1 MPGNP
6 QACTGAVCNNL
17 PCMSHGAPTPS
28 GAGGA
33 PAGPVFQ
40 NLPPSPN
47 PTARPRLRT
56 VVIAGLVTTGFL
68 LSAAVLAVEFE
79 TGLGVQVTL
88 LAGLFAALPLLVVV
102 PTYLWLDRYEVE
114 PAWLLALAFAWG
126 AICAP
131 AGALFLNTGIQ
142 IAMRMAGAQD
152 PDVVTAVFGAPLVE
166 EGLKGFGVLLIVLL
180 RRREFD
186 GVVDGIVYA
195 GMVGAGFAFSE
206 NILYLGREFVEYG
219 QQGLTELFILRCIIG
234 PFAHPLFTAFT
245 GIGLGLAVAVMRSAW
260 SRVLV
265 ALGGFLLAAL
275 LHGIW
280 NLSAA
285 TGHLI
290 GAYVLFQVP
299 LFVCFVALIVGL
311 RYREGRL
318 IRTYLSQYADAGWL
332 SHQEVAM
339 LSSLPARRQAR
350 VWANQQGGKAAVAS
364 MRAFQDAASDLAL
377 LRARMVRGSAERD
390 AVAHERALLEAIV
403 AHRRAFVGHFAY

>member
-1 MPGNP
+1 MGFDWNS
-6 QACTGAVCNNL
+6 L
-17 PCMSHGAPTPS
+17 PCMSFGAPTPS
-28 GAGGA
+28 GAGGPTSGPAFPGYA
-33 PAGPVFQ
+33 PA
-40 NLPPSPN
+40 PN
-47 PTARPRLRT
+47 RTSRPRLRT
-56 VVIAGLVTTGFL
+56 VIVGGLIATGFL

-88 LAGLFAALPLLVVV
+88 LAALFAALPLLVVV
-102 PTYLWLDRYEVE
+102 PTFLWLDRYEAE
-114 PAWLLALAFAWG
+114 PTRMLILAFAWG
-126 AICAP
+126 AVCAP
-131 AGALFLNTGIQ
+131 AGALFLNTGIA
-142 IAMRMAGAQD
+142 IAMRLAGAED
-152 PDVVTAVFGAPLVE
+152 PDLETAVFGAPFVE
-166 EGLKGFGVLLIVLL
+166 EGLKGLGVLLIVLL

-195 GMVGAGFAFSE
+195 GLVGAGFAFSE
-206 NILYLGREFVEYG
+206 NIIYLGREFVEYG
-219 QQGLTELFILRCIIG
+219 QQGLTELFILRCIMG

-299 LFVCFVALIVGL
+299 LFLCFVALVIGL

-350 VWANQQGGKAAVAS
+350 IWANQQGGSAAVAS

-390 AVAHERALLEAIV
+390 AAARERTLLESIV
-403 AHRRAFVGHFAY
+403 AHRRAFVGNLAY

>member
-1 MPGNP
+1 M
-6 QACTGAVCNNL
+6 A
-17 PCMSHGAPTPS
+17 SGAPTPS
-28 GAGGA
+28 GSGGSPGSALPAYA
-33 PAGPVFQ
+33 PAR
-40 NLPPSPN
+40 N
-47 PTARPRLRT
+47 PTSRPRLRN
-56 VVIAGLVTTGFL
+56 VVIGGLVATGFL
-68 LSAAVLAVEFE
+68 LSAAVLAVELE

-88 LAGLFAALPLLVVV
+88 LAALFAALPLLVVV
-102 PTYLWLDRYEVE
+102 PTYLWLDRYEAE
-114 PAWLLALAFAWG
+114 PTRMLVLAFAWG
-126 AICAP
+126 AVCAP

-142 IAMRMAGAQD
+142 IAMRLAGAED
-152 PDVVTAVFGAPLVE
+152 PDVFTAVFGAPLVE
-166 EGLKGFGVLLIVLL
+166 EGLKGFGILLVVLL

-195 GMVGAGFAFSE
+195 GLVGAGFAFSE
-206 NILYLGREFVEYG
+206 NILYLGREYVDYG
-219 QQGLTELFILRCIIG
+219 QQGLTELFILRCIMG

-245 GIGLGLAVAVMRSAW
+245 GIGLGLAVAVMRSPW

-265 ALGGFLLAAL
+265 ALAGYLLATL

-290 GAYVLFQVP
+290 GAYVLFQIP
-299 LFVCFVALIVGL
+299 LFACFVALIVGL

-350 VWANQQGGKAAVAS
+350 VWASQQGGKSAVAS
-364 MRAFQDAASDLAL
+364 MRAFQDGASDLAL

-403 AHRRAFVGHFAY
+403 ANRRAFVGHLAY

>member
-1 MPGNP
+1 MPP
-6 QACTGAVCNNL
+6 I
-17 PCMSHGAPTPS
+17 APH
-28 GAGGA
+28 
-33 PAGPVFQ
+33 
-40 NLPPSPN
+40 PN

-56 VVIAGLVTTGFL
+56 VIIVGLVATGFL

-79 TGLGVQVTL
+79 TGLGLQVTL
-88 LAGLFAALPLLVVV
+88 LAALFAAIPLLVVV
-102 PTYLWLDRYEVE
+102 PTFLWLDRYEAE
-114 PAWLLALAFAWG
+114 PTRLLVLAFAWG

-131 AGALFLNTGIQ
+131 AAALFLNTGIA
-142 IAMRMAGAQD
+142 IAMRLAGAED
-152 PDVVTAVFGAPLVE
+152 PDVVTAVLGAPFIE

-180 RRREFD
+180 RRREFN
-186 GVVDGIVYA
+186 GVLDGIVYA

-219 QQGLTELFILRCIIG
+219 QQGLTELFILRCIMG

-245 GIGLGLAVAVMRSAW
+245 GIGLGLAVAVMRHPW

-265 ALGGFLLAAL
+265 ALGGYLVAAL

-299 LFVCFVALIVGL
+299 LFLCFIALIIGL

-339 LSSLPARRQAR
+339 LSSIPARRQAR
-350 VWANQQGGKAAVAS
+350 VWANQQGGRPAVAS
-364 MRAFQDAASDLAL
+364 MRAFQDEASDLAL
-377 LRARMVRGSAERD
+377 LRARMVRGTAERD
-390 AVAHERALLEAIV
+390 AAAHERTLLEALV
-403 AHRRAFVGHFAY
+403 THRRAFVGQLAY

>member
-1 MPGNP
+1 VGFDWNS
-6 QACTGAVCNNL
+6 L
-17 PCMSHGAPTPS
+17 PCMSFGAPTSS
-28 GAGGA
+28 GAGGPTSGPAFPGYA
-33 PAGPVFQ
+33 PA
-40 NLPPSPN
+40 PN
-47 PTARPRLRT
+47 RTSRPRLRT
-56 VVIAGLVTTGFL
+56 VIVGGLIATGFL

-88 LAGLFAALPLLVVV
+88 LAALFAALPLLVVV
-102 PTYLWLDRYEVE
+102 PTFLWLDRYEAE
-114 PAWLLALAFAWG
+114 PTRMLILAFAWG
-126 AICAP
+126 AVCAP
-131 AGALFLNTGIQ
+131 AGALFLNTGIA
-142 IAMRMAGAQD
+142 IAMRLAGAED
-152 PDVVTAVFGAPLVE
+152 PDLETAVFGAPFVE

-195 GMVGAGFAFSE
+195 GLVGAGFAFSE
-206 NILYLGREFVEYG
+206 NIIYLGREFVEYG
-219 QQGLTELFILRCIIG
+219 QQGLTELFILRCIMG

-299 LFVCFVALIVGL
+299 LFLCFVALVIGL

-350 VWANQQGGKAAVAS
+350 IWANQQGGRAAVAS

-390 AVAHERALLEAIV
+390 AAARESTLLESIV
-403 AHRRAFVGHFAY
+403 AHRRAFVGNLAY

>member
-1 MPGNP
+1 MGCDWNS
-6 QACTGAVCNNL
+6 L
-17 PCMSHGAPTPS
+17 PCMSFGAPTPS
-28 GAGGA
+28 GAGGPTSGPAFPGYA
-33 PAGPVFQ
+33 PA
-40 NLPPSPN
+40 PN
-47 PTARPRLRT
+47 RTSRPRLRT
-56 VVIAGLVTTGFL
+56 VIVGGLIATGFL

-88 LAGLFAALPLLVVV
+88 LAALFAALPLLVVV
-102 PTYLWLDRYEVE
+102 PTFLWLDRYEAE
-114 PAWLLALAFAWG
+114 PTRMLILAFAWG
-126 AICAP
+126 AVCAP
-131 AGALFLNTGIQ
+131 AGALFLNTGIA
-142 IAMRMAGAQD
+142 IAMRLAGAED
-152 PDVVTAVFGAPLVE
+152 PDLETAVFGAPFVE

-195 GMVGAGFAFSE
+195 GLVGAGFAFSE
-206 NILYLGREFVEYG
+206 NIIYLGREFVEYG
-219 QQGLTELFILRCIIG
+219 QQGLTELFILRCIMG

-299 LFVCFVALIVGL
+299 LFLCFLALVIGL

-350 VWANQQGGKAAVAS
+350 IWANQQGGRAAVAS
-364 MRAFQDAASDLAL
+364 MRAFQDGASDLAL

-390 AVAHERALLEAIV
+390 AAARESTLLESIV
-403 AHRRAFVGHFAY
+403 AHRRAFVGNLAY

>member
-1 MPGNP
+1 MGPDWNS
-6 QACTGAVCNNL
+6 L
-17 PCMSHGAPTPS
+17 PCMSFGAPTPS
-28 GAGGA
+28 GAGGSSPGPAVPGYA
-33 PAGPVFQ
+33 PA
-40 NLPPSPN
+40 PN
-47 PTARPRLRT
+47 RTSRPRLRT
-56 VVIAGLVTTGFL
+56 VIVGGLVATGFL

-88 LAGLFAALPLLVVV
+88 LAALFAALPLLVVV
-102 PTYLWLDRYEVE
+102 PTFLWLDRYEAE
-114 PAWLLALAFAWG
+114 PTRMLVLAFAWG
-126 AICAP
+126 AVCAP
-131 AGALFLNTGIQ
+131 AGALFLNTGIA
-142 IAMRMAGAQD
+142 IAMRLAGAED
-152 PDVVTAVFGAPLVE
+152 PDVVTAVFGAPFVE

-195 GMVGAGFAFSE
+195 GLVGAGFAFSE

-219 QQGLTELFILRCIIG
+219 QQGLTELFILRCIMG

-299 LFVCFVALIVGL
+299 LFLCFLALVIGL

-350 VWANQQGGKAAVAS
+350 IWANQQGGRAAVAS
-364 MRAFQDAASDLAL
+364 MRAFQDGASDLAL

-390 AVAHERALLEAIV
+390 AAAHERTLLESIV
-403 AHRRAFVGHFAY
+403 AHRRAFVGNLAY

>member
-1 MPGNP
+1 MPP
-6 QACTGAVCNNL
+6 I
-17 PCMSHGAPTPS
+17 APH
-28 GAGGA
+28 
-33 PAGPVFQ
+33 
-40 NLPPSPN
+40 PN

-56 VVIAGLVTTGFL
+56 VIIAGLVATGFL

-79 TGLGVQVTL
+79 TGLGLQVSL
-88 LAGLFAALPLLVVV
+88 LAALFAAIPLLVVV
-102 PTYLWLDRYEVE
+102 PTFLWLDRYEAE
-114 PAWLLALAFAWG
+114 PTRLLVLAFAWG

-131 AGALFLNTGIQ
+131 AAALFLNTGIA
-142 IAMRMAGAQD
+142 IAMRLAGAED
-152 PDVVTAVFGAPLVE
+152 PDVVTAVLGAPFIE

-180 RRREFD
+180 RRREFN
-186 GVVDGIVYA
+186 GVLDGIVYA

-219 QQGLTELFILRCIIG
+219 QQGLTELFILRCIMG

-245 GIGLGLAVAVMRSAW
+245 GIGLGLAVAVMRHPW

-265 ALGGFLLAAL
+265 ALGGYLVAAL

-299 LFVCFVALIVGL
+299 LFLCFIALIIGL

-318 IRTYLSQYADAGWL
+318 IRT
-332 SHQEVAM
+332 
-339 LSSLPARRQAR
+339 
-350 VWANQQGGKAAVAS
+350 
-364 MRAFQDAASDLAL
+364 
-377 LRARMVRGSAERD
+377 
-390 AVAHERALLEAIV
+390 
-403 AHRRAFVGHFAY
+403 

>member
-1 MPGNP
+1 M
-6 QACTGAVCNNL
+6 A
-17 PCMSHGAPTPS
+17 SGAPTPFDS
-28 GAGGA
+28 GGSPAAGLSA
-33 PAGPVFQ
+33 YPPA
-40 NLPPSPN
+40 PN
-47 PTARPRLRT
+47 PTSRPRLRNL
-56 VVIAGLVTTGFL
+56 VIGGLVATGFL

-88 LAGLFAALPLLVVV
+88 LAALFAALPLLVVV
-102 PTYLWLDRYEVE
+102 PTYLWLDRYEAE
-114 PAWLLALAFAWG
+114 PTRMLVLAFAWG
-126 AICAP
+126 AVCAP

-142 IAMRMAGAQD
+142 IAMRLAGTED

-166 EGLKGFGVLLIVLL
+166 EGLKGFGILLVVLL

-195 GMVGAGFAFSE
+195 GLVGAGFAFSE

-219 QQGLTELFILRCIIG
+219 QQGLTELFILRCIMG

-245 GIGLGLAVAVMRSAW
+245 GIGLGLAVAVMRSPW

-265 ALGGFLLAAL
+265 ALAGYLLAAL
-275 LHGIW
+275 FHGIW

-299 LFVCFVALIVGL
+299 LFFCFVALIVGL

-350 VWANQQGGKAAVAS
+350 VWASQQGGKTAMAS
-364 MRAFQDAASDLAL
+364 MRAFQDGASDLAL

-390 AVAHERALLEAIV
+390 AAAHERRLLEAIV
-403 AHRRAFVGHFAY
+403 ANRREFVGHLAY

>member
-1 MPGNP
+1 MGFDWNS
-6 QACTGAVCNNL
+6 L
-17 PCMSHGAPTPS
+17 PCMSFGAPTPS
-28 GAGGA
+28 GAGGPTSGPAFPGYA
-33 PAGPVFQ
+33 PA
-40 NLPPSPN
+40 PN
-47 PTARPRLRT
+47 RTSRPRLRT
-56 VVIAGLVTTGFL
+56 VIVGGLIATGFL

-88 LAGLFAALPLLVVV
+88 LAALFAALPLLVVV
-102 PTYLWLDRYEVE
+102 PTFLWLDRYEAE
-114 PAWLLALAFAWG
+114 PTRMLILAFAWG
-126 AICAP
+126 AVCAP
-131 AGALFLNTGIQ
+131 AGALFLNTGIA
-142 IAMRMAGAQD
+142 IAMRLAGAED
-152 PDVVTAVFGAPLVE
+152 PDLETAVFGAPFVE
-166 EGLKGFGVLLIVLL
+166 EGLKGLGVLLIVLL

-195 GMVGAGFAFSE
+195 GLVGAGFAFSE
-206 NILYLGREFVEYG
+206 NIIYLGREFVEYG
-219 QQGLTELFILRCIIG
+219 QQGLTELFILRCIMG

-299 LFVCFVALIVGL
+299 LFLCFVALVIGL

-350 VWANQQGGKAAVAS
+350 IWANQQGGRAAVAS

-390 AVAHERALLEAIV
+390 AAARERTLLESIV
-403 AHRRAFVGHFAY
+403 AHRRAFVGNLAY

>member
-1 MPGNP
+1 MGFDWNS
-6 QACTGAVCNNL
+6 L
-17 PCMSHGAPTPS
+17 PCMSFGAPTPS
-28 GAGGA
+28 GAGGPTSGPAFPGYA
-33 PAGPVFQ
+33 PA
-40 NLPPSPN
+40 PN
-47 PTARPRLRT
+47 RTSRPRLRT
-56 VVIAGLVTTGFL
+56 VIVGGLIATGFL

-88 LAGLFAALPLLVVV
+88 LAALFAALPLLVVV
-102 PTYLWLDRYEVE
+102 PTFLWLDRYEAE
-114 PAWLLALAFAWG
+114 PTRMLILAFAWG
-126 AICAP
+126 AVCAP
-131 AGALFLNTGIQ
+131 AGALFLNTGIA
-142 IAMRMAGAQD
+142 IAMRLAGAED
-152 PDVVTAVFGAPLVE
+152 PDLETAVFGAPFVE

-195 GMVGAGFAFSE
+195 GLVGAGFAFSE
-206 NILYLGREFVEYG
+206 NIIYLGREFVEYG
-219 QQGLTELFILRCIIG
+219 QQGLTELFILRCIMG

-299 LFVCFVALIVGL
+299 LFLCFLALVIGL

-350 VWANQQGGKAAVAS
+350 IWANQQGGRAAVAS
-364 MRAFQDAASDLAL
+364 MRAFQDGASDLAL

-390 AVAHERALLEAIV
+390 AAARERTLLESIV
-403 AHRRAFVGHFAY
+403 AHRRAFVGNLAY

>member
-1 MPGNP
+1 
-6 QACTGAVCNNL
+6 
-17 PCMSHGAPTPS
+17 MSEGAPTPS

-33 PAGPVFQ
+33 PVGPVFQ

-47 PTARPRLRT
+47 PTSRPRLRT
-56 VVIAGLVTTGFL
+56 IVIAGLVITGFL

-88 LAGLFAALPLLVVV
+88 LAGLFAALRLLV
-102 PTYLWLDRYEVE
+102 
-114 PAWLLALAFAWG
+114 LAFAWG

-142 IAMRMAGAQD
+142 IAMRMAGAED

-195 GMVGAGFAFSE
+195 GLVGAGFAFSE

-219 QQGLTELFILRCIIG
+219 QQGLTELFILRCIMG

-265 ALGGFLLAAL
+265 ALGGFLIAAL

-285 TGHLI
+285 TGQLI

-311 RYREGRL
+311 RYRE
-318 IRTYLSQYADAGWL
+318 
-332 SHQEVAM
+332 
-339 LSSLPARRQAR
+339 
-350 VWANQQGGKAAVAS
+350 
-364 MRAFQDAASDLAL
+364 
-377 LRARMVRGSAERD
+377 
-390 AVAHERALLEAIV
+390 
-403 AHRRAFVGHFAY
+403 

>member
-1 MPGNP
+1 MGCGWNS
-6 QACTGAVCNNL
+6 L
-17 PCMSHGAPTPS
+17 PCMSFGAPTPS
-28 GAGGA
+28 GAGGPTSGPAFPGYA
-33 PAGPVFQ
+33 PA
-40 NLPPSPN
+40 PN
-47 PTARPRLRT
+47 RTSRPRLRT
-56 VVIAGLVTTGFL
+56 VIVGGLIATGFL

-88 LAGLFAALPLLVVV
+88 LAALFAALPLLVVV
-102 PTYLWLDRYEVE
+102 PTFLWLDRYEAE
-114 PAWLLALAFAWG
+114 PTRMLILAFAWG
-126 AICAP
+126 AVCAP
-131 AGALFLNTGIQ
+131 AGALFLNTGIA
-142 IAMRMAGAQD
+142 IAMRLAGAED
-152 PDVVTAVFGAPLVE
+152 PDLETAVFGAPFVE

-195 GMVGAGFAFSE
+195 GLVGAGFAFSE
-206 NILYLGREFVEYG
+206 NIIYLGREFVEYG
-219 QQGLTELFILRCIIG
+219 QQGLTELFILRCIMG

-299 LFVCFVALIVGL
+299 LFLCFVALVIGL

-339 LSSLPARRQAR
+339 LSSVPARRQAR
-350 VWANQQGGKAAVAS
+350 IWANQQGGRAAVAS

-390 AVAHERALLEAIV
+390 AAARERTLLESIV
-403 AHRRAFVGHFAY
+403 AHRRAFVGNLAY

>member
-1 MPGNP
+1 MGFDWNS
-6 QACTGAVCNNL
+6 L
-17 PCMSHGAPTPS
+17 PCMSFGAPTPS
-28 GAGGA
+28 GAGGPTSGPAFPGYA
-33 PAGPVFQ
+33 PA
-40 NLPPSPN
+40 PN
-47 PTARPRLRT
+47 RTSRPRLRT
-56 VVIAGLVTTGFL
+56 VIVGGLVATGFL

-79 TGLGVQVTL
+79 TGFGVQVTL
-88 LAGLFAALPLLVVV
+88 LAALFAALPLLVVV
-102 PTYLWLDRYEVE
+102 PTFLWLDRYEAE
-114 PAWLLALAFAWG
+114 PTRMLILAFAWG
-126 AICAP
+126 AVCAP
-131 AGALFLNTGIQ
+131 AGALFLNTGIA
-142 IAMRMAGAQD
+142 IAMRLAGAED
-152 PDVVTAVFGAPLVE
+152 PDVVTAVFGAPFVE
-166 EGLKGFGVLLIVLL
+166 EGLKGLGVLLIVLL

-219 QQGLTELFILRCIIG
+219 QQGLTELFILRCIMG

-299 LFVCFVALIVGL
+299 LFLCFVALVIGL

-350 VWANQQGGKAAVAS
+350 IWANQQGGSAAVAS

-390 AVAHERALLEAIV
+390 AAARERTLLESIV
-403 AHRRAFVGHFAY
+403 AHRRAFVGNLAY

>member
-1 MPGNP
+1 
-6 QACTGAVCNNL
+6 
-17 PCMSHGAPTPS
+17 MSFGAPTPS
-28 GAGGA
+28 GAGGPSSGPAFPGYA
-33 PAGPVFQ
+33 PA
-40 NLPPSPN
+40 PN
-47 PTARPRLRT
+47 RTSRPRLRT
-56 VVIAGLVTTGFL
+56 VIVGGLVATGFL

-88 LAGLFAALPLLVVV
+88 LAALFAALPLLVVV
-102 PTYLWLDRYEVE
+102 PTFLWLDRYEVE
-114 PAWLLALAFAWG
+114 PTRMLILAFAWG
-126 AICAP
+126 AVCAP
-131 AGALFLNTGIQ
+131 AGALFLNTGIA
-142 IAMRMAGAQD
+142 IAMRLAGAED
-152 PDVVTAVFGAPLVE
+152 PDVVTAVFGAPFVE

-195 GMVGAGFAFSE
+195 GLVGAGFAFSE

-219 QQGLTELFILRCIIG
+219 QQGLTELFILRCIMG

-245 GIGLGLAVAVMRSAW
+245 GIGLGLAVAVMRRAW
-260 SRVLV
+260 SRILV
-265 ALGGFLLAAL
+265 ALGGFLIAAL

-299 LFVCFVALIVGL
+299 LFLCFLALVIGL

-350 VWANQQGGKAAVAS
+350 IWANQQGGKAAVAS
-364 MRAFQDAASDLAL
+364 MRAFQDGASDLAL

-390 AVAHERALLEAIV
+390 AAAHERTLLESIV
-403 AHRRAFVGHFAY
+403 AHRRAFVGNLAY

>member
-1 MPGNP
+1 MGFDWNS
-6 QACTGAVCNNL
+6 L
-17 PCMSHGAPTPS
+17 PCMSFGAPTPS
-28 GAGGA
+28 GAGGPTSGPAFPGYA
-33 PAGPVFQ
+33 PA
-40 NLPPSPN
+40 PN
-47 PTARPRLRT
+47 RTSRPRLRT
-56 VVIAGLVTTGFL
+56 VIVGGLVATGFL

-88 LAGLFAALPLLVVV
+88 LAALFAALPLLVVV
-102 PTYLWLDRYEVE
+102 PTFLWLDRYEAE
-114 PAWLLALAFAWG
+114 PTRMLILAFAWG
-126 AICAP
+126 AVCAP
-131 AGALFLNTGIQ
+131 AGALFLNTGIA
-142 IAMRMAGAQD
+142 IAMRLAGAED
-152 PDVVTAVFGAPLVE
+152 PDLETAVFGAPFVE

-195 GMVGAGFAFSE
+195 GLVGAGFAFSE
-206 NILYLGREFVEYG
+206 NIIYLGREFVEYG
-219 QQGLTELFILRCIIG
+219 QQGLTELFILRCIMG

-260 SRVLV
+260 SRVMV

-299 LFVCFVALIVGL
+299 LFLCFVALVIGL

-350 VWANQQGGKAAVAS
+350 IWANQQGGKAAVAS
-364 MRAFQDAASDLAL
+364 MRAFQDGASDLAL

-390 AVAHERALLEAIV
+390 AAARERTLLESIV
-403 AHRRAFVGHFAY
+403 AHRRAFVGNLAY

>member
-1 MPGNP
+1 MGFDWNS
-6 QACTGAVCNNL
+6 L
-17 PCMSHGAPTPS
+17 PCMSFGAPTPS
-28 GAGGA
+28 GAGGPTSGPAFPGYA
-33 PAGPVFQ
+33 PA
-40 NLPPSPN
+40 PN
-47 PTARPRLRT
+47 RTSRPRLRT
-56 VVIAGLVTTGFL
+56 VIVGGLIATGFL

-88 LAGLFAALPLLVVV
+88 LAALFAALPLLVVV
-102 PTYLWLDRYEVE
+102 PTFLWLDRYEAE
-114 PAWLLALAFAWG
+114 PTRMLILAFAWG
-126 AICAP
+126 AVCAP
-131 AGALFLNTGIQ
+131 AGALFLNTGIA
-142 IAMRMAGAQD
+142 IAMRLAGAED
-152 PDVVTAVFGAPLVE
+152 PDLETAVFGAPFVE

-195 GMVGAGFAFSE
+195 GLVGAGFAFSE
-206 NILYLGREFVEYG
+206 NIIYLGREFVEYG
-219 QQGLTELFILRCIIG
+219 QQGLTELFILRCIMG

-299 LFVCFVALIVGL
+299 LFLCFVALVIGL

-350 VWANQQGGKAAVAS
+350 IWANQQGGRAAVAS
-364 MRAFQDAASDLAL
+364 MRAFQDGASDLAL

-390 AVAHERALLEAIV
+390 AAARESTLLESIV
-403 AHRRAFVGHFAY
+403 AHRRAFVGNLAY

>member
-1 MPGNP
+1 M
-6 QACTGAVCNNL
+6 A
-17 PCMSHGAPTPS
+17 SGAPTPS
-28 GAGGA
+28 GSGGS
-33 PAGPVFQ
+33 PGPV
-40 NLPPSPN
+40 LPAYPPAHN
-47 PTARPRLRT
+47 PTSRPRLRN
-56 VVIAGLVTTGFL
+56 VVIGGLVVTGFL

-88 LAGLFAALPLLVVV
+88 LAALFAALPLLVVV
-102 PTYLWLDRYEVE
+102 PTYLWLDRYEAE
-114 PAWLLALAFAWG
+114 PTRMLVLAFAWG
-126 AICAP
+126 AVCAP

-142 IAMRMAGAQD
+142 IAMRLAGAAD
-152 PDVVTAVFGAPLVE
+152 PDVFTAVFGAPLVE
-166 EGLKGFGVLLIVLL
+166 EGLKGFGILLVVLL

-195 GMVGAGFAFSE
+195 GLVGAGFAFSE

-219 QQGLTELFILRCIIG
+219 QQGLTELFILRCIMG

-245 GIGLGLAVAVMRSAW
+245 GIGLGLAVAVMRSLW

-265 ALGGFLLAAL
+265 GLAGYLLAAL
-275 LHGIW
+275 FHGIW

-290 GAYVLFQVP
+290 GAYVLFQIP

-350 VWANQQGGKAAVAS
+350 VWASQQGGKAAEAS
-364 MRAFQDAASDLAL
+364 MRAFKDGASDLAL

-390 AVAHERALLEAIV
+390 AGAHERMLLEAIV
-403 AHRRAFVGHFAY
+403 ANRRAFVGHLAY

>member
-1 MPGNP
+1 M
-6 QACTGAVCNNL
+6 A
-17 PCMSHGAPTPS
+17 SGAPTPFDS
-28 GAGGA
+28 GGSPTAGLSA
-33 PAGPVFQ
+33 Y
-40 NLPPSPN
+40 PSAPN
-47 PTARPRLRT
+47 PTSRPRLRNL
-56 VVIAGLVTTGFL
+56 VIGGLVATGFL

-79 TGLGVQVTL
+79 TGLGVQVAL
-88 LAGLFAALPLLVVV
+88 LAALFAALPLLVVV
-102 PTYLWLDRYEVE
+102 PTYLWLDRYEAE
-114 PAWLLALAFAWG
+114 PTRMLVLAFAWG
-126 AICAP
+126 AVCAP

-142 IAMRMAGAQD
+142 IAMRLAGTED

-166 EGLKGFGVLLIVLL
+166 EGLKGFGILLVVLL

-195 GMVGAGFAFSE
+195 GLVGAGFAFSE

-219 QQGLTELFILRCIIG
+219 QQGLTELFILRCIMG

-245 GIGLGLAVAVMRSAW
+245 GIGLGLAVAVMRSPW

-265 ALGGFLLAAL
+265 AFAGYLLAAL
-275 LHGIW
+275 FHGIW
-280 NLSAA
+280 YLSAA

-299 LFVCFVALIVGL
+299 LFLCFVALIVVL

-350 VWANQQGGKAAVAS
+350 VWASQQGGKTAMAS
-364 MRAFQDAASDLAL
+364 MRAFQDGASDLAL

-390 AVAHERALLEAIV
+390 AAAHERRLLEAIV
-403 AHRRAFVGHFAY
+403 ANRREFVGHLAY

>member
-1 MPGNP
+1 MGFDWNS
-6 QACTGAVCNNL
+6 L
-17 PCMSHGAPTPS
+17 PCMSFGAPTPS
-28 GAGGA
+28 GAGGPTSGPAFPGYA
-33 PAGPVFQ
+33 PA
-40 NLPPSPN
+40 PN
-47 PTARPRLRT
+47 RTSRPRLRT
-56 VVIAGLVTTGFL
+56 VIVGGLIATGFL

-88 LAGLFAALPLLVVV
+88 LAALFAALPLLVVV
-102 PTYLWLDRYEVE
+102 PTFLWLDRYEAE
-114 PAWLLALAFAWG
+114 PTRMLILAFAWG
-126 AICAP
+126 AVCAP
-131 AGALFLNTGIQ
+131 AGALFLNTGIA
-142 IAMRMAGAQD
+142 IAMRLAGAED
-152 PDVVTAVFGAPLVE
+152 PDLETAVFGAPFVE
-166 EGLKGFGVLLIVLL
+166 EGLKGLGVLLIVLL

-195 GMVGAGFAFSE
+195 GLVGAGFAFSE
-206 NILYLGREFVEYG
+206 NIIYLGREFVEYG
-219 QQGLTELFILRCIIG
+219 QQGLTELFILRCIMG

-299 LFVCFVALIVGL
+299 LFLCFLALVIGL

-350 VWANQQGGKAAVAS
+350 IWANQQGGRAAVAS

-390 AVAHERALLEAIV
+390 AAARESTLLESIV
-403 AHRRAFVGHFAY
+403 AHRRAFVGNLAY

>member
-1 MPGNP
+1 MPE
-6 QACTGAVCNNL
+6 V
-17 PCMSHGAPTPS
+17 APRR
-28 GAGGA
+28 
-33 PAGPVFQ
+33 
-40 NLPPSPN
+40 N

-56 VVIAGLVTTGFL
+56 VIIGGLVVTGFL

-88 LAGLFAALPLLVVV
+88 LAALFAALPLLVVV
-102 PTYLWLDRYEVE
+102 PTFLWLDRYEAE
-114 PAWLLALAFAWG
+114 PTRLLVLAFAWG

-131 AGALFLNTGIQ
+131 AGALFLNTGIA
-142 IAMRMAGAQD
+142 IAMRLAGAED
-152 PDVVTAVFGAPLVE
+152 PDILTAVFGAPFIE

-180 RRREFD
+180 RRREFH

-219 QQGLTELFILRCIIG
+219 QQGLTELFILRCIMG

-245 GIGLGLAVAVMRSAW
+245 GIGLGLAVAVMRRPW

-265 ALGGFLLAAL
+265 ALGGYLIAAL

-299 LFVCFVALIVGL
+299 LFLCFIALIVGL

-339 LSSLPARRQAR
+339 LSSIPARRQAR
-350 VWANQQGGKAAVAS
+350 AWASQQGGRQAVAS
-364 MRAFQDAASDLAL
+364 MRAFQDEASDLAL
-377 LRARMVRGSAERD
+377 LRARMVQGTAERD
-390 AVAHERALLEAIV
+390 AALHERALLDALV
-403 AHRRAFVGHFAY
+403 THRRTFVGDLAY

>member
-1 MPGNP
+1 MGFDWNS
-6 QACTGAVCNNL
+6 L
-17 PCMSHGAPTPS
+17 PCMSFGAPTPS
-28 GAGGA
+28 GAGGPTSGPAFPGYA
-33 PAGPVFQ
+33 PA
-40 NLPPSPN
+40 PN
-47 PTARPRLRT
+47 RTSRPRLRT
-56 VVIAGLVTTGFL
+56 VIVGGLIATGFL

-88 LAGLFAALPLLVVV
+88 LAALFAALPLLVVV
-102 PTYLWLDRYEVE
+102 PTFLWLDRYEAE
-114 PAWLLALAFAWG
+114 PTRMLILAFAWG
-126 AICAP
+126 AVCAP
-131 AGALFLNTGIQ
+131 AGALFLNTGIA
-142 IAMRMAGAQD
+142 IAMRLAGAED
-152 PDVVTAVFGAPLVE
+152 PDVVTAVFGAPFVE
-166 EGLKGFGVLLIVLL
+166 EGLKGLGVLLIVLL

-195 GMVGAGFAFSE
+195 GLVGAGFAFSE
-206 NILYLGREFVEYG
+206 NIIYLGREFVEYG
-219 QQGLTELFILRCIIG
+219 QQGLTELFILRCIMG

-299 LFVCFVALIVGL
+299 LFLCFLALVIGL

-350 VWANQQGGKAAVAS
+350 IWANQQGGSAAVAS

-390 AVAHERALLEAIV
+390 AAARERTLLESIV
-403 AHRRAFVGHFAY
+403 AHRRAFVGNLAY

>member
-1 MPGNP
+1 MPP
-6 QACTGAVCNNL
+6 I
-17 PCMSHGAPTPS
+17 APH
-28 GAGGA
+28 
-33 PAGPVFQ
+33 
-40 NLPPSPN
+40 PN

-56 VVIAGLVTTGFL
+56 VIIAGLVATGFL

-79 TGLGVQVTL
+79 TGLGLQVTL
-88 LAGLFAALPLLVVV
+88 LAALFAAIPLLVVV
-102 PTYLWLDRYEVE
+102 PTFLWLDRYEAE
-114 PAWLLALAFAWG
+114 PTRLLVLAFAWG

-131 AGALFLNTGIQ
+131 AAALFLNTGIA
-142 IAMRMAGAQD
+142 IAMRLAGAED
-152 PDVVTAVFGAPLVE
+152 PDVVTAVLGAPFIE

-180 RRREFD
+180 RRREFN
-186 GVVDGIVYA
+186 GVLDGIVYA

-219 QQGLTELFILRCIIG
+219 QQGLTELFILRCIMG

-245 GIGLGLAVAVMRSAW
+245 GIGLGLAVAVMRHPW

-265 ALGGFLLAAL
+265 ALGGYLVAAL

-299 LFVCFVALIVGL
+299 LFLCFIALIIGL

-339 LSSLPARRQAR
+339 LSSIPARRQAR
-350 VWANQQGGKAAVAS
+350 VWANQQGGRPAVAS
-364 MRAFQDAASDLAL
+364 MRAFQDEASDLAL
-377 LRARMVRGSAERD
+377 LRARMVRGTAERD
-390 AVAHERALLEAIV
+390 AAAHERTLLEALV
-403 AHRRAFVGHFAY
+403 THRRAFVGQLAY

>member
-1 MPGNP
+1 MGFDWNS
-6 QACTGAVCNNL
+6 L
-17 PCMSHGAPTPS
+17 PCMSFGAPTPS
-28 GAGGA
+28 GAGGPTSGPAFPGYA
-33 PAGPVFQ
+33 PA
-40 NLPPSPN
+40 PN
-47 PTARPRLRT
+47 RTSRPRLRT
-56 VVIAGLVTTGFL
+56 VIVGGLIATGFL

-88 LAGLFAALPLLVVV
+88 LAALFAALPLLVVV
-102 PTYLWLDRYEVE
+102 PTFLWLDRYEAE
-114 PAWLLALAFAWG
+114 PTRMLILAFAWG
-126 AICAP
+126 AVCAP
-131 AGALFLNTGIQ
+131 AGALFLNTGIA
-142 IAMRMAGAQD
+142 IAVRLAGAED
-152 PDVVTAVFGAPLVE
+152 PDLETAVFGAPFVE

-195 GMVGAGFAFSE
+195 GLVGAGFAFSE
-206 NILYLGREFVEYG
+206 NIIYLGREFVEYG
-219 QQGLTELFILRCIIG
+219 QQGLTELFILRCIMG

-299 LFVCFVALIVGL
+299 LFLCFVALVIGL

-350 VWANQQGGKAAVAS
+350 IWANQQGGRAAVAS

-390 AVAHERALLEAIV
+390 AAARESTLLESIV
-403 AHRRAFVGHFAY
+403 AHRRAFVGNLAY

>member
-1 MPGNP
+1 VGRDWNS
-6 QACTGAVCNNL
+6 L
-17 PCMSHGAPTPS
+17 PCMSFGAPTPS
-28 GAGGA
+28 GAGGPTSGPAFPGYA
-33 PAGPVFQ
+33 PA
-40 NLPPSPN
+40 PN
-47 PTARPRLRT
+47 RTSRPRLRT
-56 VVIAGLVTTGFL
+56 VIVGGLIATGFL

-88 LAGLFAALPLLVVV
+88 LAALFAALPLLVVV
-102 PTYLWLDRYEVE
+102 PTFLWLDRYEAE
-114 PAWLLALAFAWG
+114 PTRMLILAFAWG
-126 AICAP
+126 AVCAP
-131 AGALFLNTGIQ
+131 AGALFLNTGIA
-142 IAMRMAGAQD
+142 IAMRLAGAED
-152 PDVVTAVFGAPLVE
+152 PDLETAVFGAPFVE

-195 GMVGAGFAFSE
+195 GLVGAGFAFSE
-206 NILYLGREFVEYG
+206 NIIYLGREFVEYG
-219 QQGLTELFILRCIIG
+219 QQGLTELFILRCIMG

-299 LFVCFVALIVGL
+299 LFLCFVALVIGL

-350 VWANQQGGKAAVAS
+350 IWANQQGGRAAVAS

-390 AVAHERALLEAIV
+390 AAARESTLLESIV
-403 AHRRAFVGHFAY
+403 AHRRAFVGNLAY

>member
-1 MPGNP
+1 M
-6 QACTGAVCNNL
+6 A
-17 PCMSHGAPTPS
+17 SGAPTPS
-28 GAGGA
+28 GSGGS
-33 PAGPVFQ
+33 PGPV
-40 NLPPSPN
+40 LPAYPPAPN
-47 PTARPRLRT
+47 PTSRPRLRN
-56 VVIAGLVTTGFL
+56 VVIGGLVVTGFL

-88 LAGLFAALPLLVVV
+88 LAALFAALPLLVVV
-102 PTYLWLDRYEVE
+102 PTYLWLDRYEAE
-114 PAWLLALAFAWG
+114 PTRMLVLAFAWG
-126 AICAP
+126 AVCAP

-142 IAMRMAGAQD
+142 IAMRLAGAAD
-152 PDVVTAVFGAPLVE
+152 PDVFTAVFGAPLVE
-166 EGLKGFGVLLIVLL
+166 EGLKGFGILLVVLL

-195 GMVGAGFAFSE
+195 GLVGAGFAFSE

-245 GIGLGLAVAVMRSAW
+245 GIGLGLAVAVMRSLW

-265 ALGGFLLAAL
+265 GLAGYLLAAL
-275 LHGIW
+275 FHGIW

-290 GAYVLFQVP
+290 GAYVLFQIP

-350 VWANQQGGKAAVAS
+350 VWASQQGGKAAVAS
-364 MRAFQDAASDLAL
+364 MRAFQDGASDLAL

-390 AVAHERALLEAIV
+390 AAAHERMLLEAIV
-403 AHRRAFVGHFAY
+403 ANRRAFVGHLAY

>member
-1 MPGNP
+1 MGFDWNS
-6 QACTGAVCNNL
+6 L
-17 PCMSHGAPTPS
+17 PCMSFGAPTPS
-28 GAGGA
+28 GAGGPTSGPAFPGYA
-33 PAGPVFQ
+33 PA
-40 NLPPSPN
+40 PN
-47 PTARPRLRT
+47 RTSRPRLRT
-56 VVIAGLVTTGFL
+56 VIVGGLVATGFL

-88 LAGLFAALPLLVVV
+88 LAALFAALPLLVVV
-102 PTYLWLDRYEVE
+102 PTFLWLDRYEAE
-114 PAWLLALAFAWG
+114 PTRMLILAFAWG
-126 AICAP
+126 AVCAP
-131 AGALFLNTGIQ
+131 AGALFLNTGIA
-142 IAMRMAGAQD
+142 IAMRLAGAED
-152 PDVVTAVFGAPLVE
+152 PDVVTAVFGAPFVE
-166 EGLKGFGVLLIVLL
+166 EGLKGLGVLLIVLL

-195 GMVGAGFAFSE
+195 GLVGAGFAFSE
-206 NILYLGREFVEYG
+206 NIIYLGREFVEYG
-219 QQGLTELFILRCIIG
+219 QQGLTELFILRCIMG

-299 LFVCFVALIVGL
+299 LFLCFVALVIGL

-350 VWANQQGGKAAVAS
+350 IWANQQGGSAAVAS

-390 AVAHERALLEAIV
+390 AAARERTLLESIV
-403 AHRRAFVGHFAY
+403 AHRRAFVGNLAY

>member
-1 MPGNP
+1 M
-6 QACTGAVCNNL
+6 A
-17 PCMSHGAPTPS
+17 SGAPTPS
-28 GAGGA
+28 GSGGS
-33 PAGPVFQ
+33 PGPV
-40 NLPPSPN
+40 LPPYPPAPN
-47 PTARPRLRT
+47 PTSRPRLRN
-56 VVIAGLVTTGFL
+56 VVIGGLVVTGFL

-88 LAGLFAALPLLVVV
+88 LAALFAALPLLVVV
-102 PTYLWLDRYEVE
+102 PTYLWLDRYEAE
-114 PAWLLALAFAWG
+114 PTRMLVLAFAWG
-126 AICAP
+126 AVCAP

-142 IAMRMAGAQD
+142 IAMRLAGAAD
-152 PDVVTAVFGAPLVE
+152 PDVFTAVFGAPLVE
-166 EGLKGFGVLLIVLL
+166 EGLKGFGILLVVLL

-195 GMVGAGFAFSE
+195 GLVGAGFAFSE

-219 QQGLTELFILRCIIG
+219 QQGLTELFILRCIMG

-245 GIGLGLAVAVMRSAW
+245 GIGLGLAVAVMRSLW

-265 ALGGFLLAAL
+265 GLAGYLLAAL
-275 LHGIW
+275 FHGIW

-290 GAYVLFQVP
+290 GAYVLFQIP
-299 LFVCFVALIVGL
+299 LFVCFVAFIVGL

-350 VWANQQGGKAAVAS
+350 VWASQQGGKAAEAS
-364 MRAFQDAASDLAL
+364 MRAFQDGASDLAL

-390 AVAHERALLEAIV
+390 AGAHERMLLEAIV
-403 AHRRAFVGHFAY
+403 ANRRAFVGHLAY

>member
-1 MPGNP
+1 MGFDWNS
-6 QACTGAVCNNL
+6 L
-17 PCMSHGAPTPS
+17 PCMSFGAPTPS
-28 GAGGA
+28 GAGGPTSGPAVPGYA
-33 PAGPVFQ
+33 PA
-40 NLPPSPN
+40 PN
-47 PTARPRLRT
+47 RTSRPRLRT
-56 VVIAGLVTTGFL
+56 VIVGGLVATGFL

-79 TGLGVQVTL
+79 TGFGVQVTL
-88 LAGLFAALPLLVVV
+88 LAALFAALPLLVVV
-102 PTYLWLDRYEVE
+102 PTFLWLDRYEAE
-114 PAWLLALAFAWG
+114 PTRMLILAFAWG
-126 AICAP
+126 AVCAP
-131 AGALFLNTGIQ
+131 AGALFLNTGIA
-142 IAMRMAGAQD
+142 IAMRLAGAED
-152 PDVVTAVFGAPLVE
+152 PDLETAVFGAPFVE

-195 GMVGAGFAFSE
+195 GLVGAGFAFSE
-206 NILYLGREFVEYG
+206 NIIYLGREFVEYG
-219 QQGLTELFILRCIIG
+219 QQGLTELFILRCIMG

-299 LFVCFVALIVGL
+299 LFLCFLALVIGL

-350 VWANQQGGKAAVAS
+350 IWANQQGGSAAVAS

-390 AVAHERALLEAIV
+390 AAARESTLLESIV
-403 AHRRAFVGHFAY
+403 AHRRAFVGNLAY